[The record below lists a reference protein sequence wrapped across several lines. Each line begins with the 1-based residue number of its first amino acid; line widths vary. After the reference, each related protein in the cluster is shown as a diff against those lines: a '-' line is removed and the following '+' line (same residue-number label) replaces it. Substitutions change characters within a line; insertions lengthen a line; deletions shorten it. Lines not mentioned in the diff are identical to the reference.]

1 MERRSFL
8 LALLLAPFLSSAAA
22 AAAPLTM
29 IYIGGWDCLPCAAW
43 KRKYKAEWMA
53 SPEFKRVK
61 WIEIEAPHLT
71 EAYDDA
77 YWPDDL
83 RPIRDQLPKK
93 VGTPRFLIVR
103 DGKVV
108 SNHFGKWPNTFA
120 DLKRLLAK
128 QG

>member
-1 MERRSFL
+1 MQRRSFL
-8 LALLLAPFLSSAAA
+8 LTLCLAPWLSPSARAA
-22 AAAPLTM
+22 TPLTV

-43 KRKYKAEWMA
+43 KREHKADWLA
-53 SPEFKRVK
+53 SPEFRRIK

-71 EAYDDA
+71 EVYEDA
-77 YWPDDL
+77 YWSYDL

-108 SNHFGKWPNTFA
+108 SNHFGKWTNTLA